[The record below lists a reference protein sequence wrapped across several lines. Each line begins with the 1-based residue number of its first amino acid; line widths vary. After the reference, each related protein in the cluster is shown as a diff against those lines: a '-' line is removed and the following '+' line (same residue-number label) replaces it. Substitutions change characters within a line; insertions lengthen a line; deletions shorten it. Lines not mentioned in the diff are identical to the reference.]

1 MNDNFNLQIKIDKIE
16 NKLNNIENML
26 NKLLEKN
33 FINNQYLNNPIVED
47 NIVTD
52 NDEILFK
59 SIPNMPMLR
68 RMPAF
73 NNQDDSNIYLNNP
86 SNF

>member
-16 NKLNNIENML
+16 NKLNNIENLL

-33 FINNQYLNNPIVED
+33 FNNTQHLNNSIFEHDIV
-47 NIVTD
+47 ID
-52 NDEILFK
+52 NDDILFK
-59 SIPNMPMLR
+59 SIPNMPLLR

-73 NNQDDSNIYLNNP
+73 NNQDNFDNTLNNL
-86 SNF
+86 N

>member
-16 NKLNNIENML
+16 NKLNNIENLL

-33 FINNQYLNNPIVED
+33 FNNTQHLNNSIFEDDIV
-47 NIVTD
+47 ID
-52 NDEILFK
+52 NDDILFK
-59 SIPNMPMLR
+59 SIPNMPLLR

-73 NNQDDSNIYLNNP
+73 NNQDNFDNTLNSPN
-86 SNF
+86 

>member
-16 NKLNNIENML
+16 NKLNNIENLL

-33 FINNQYLNNPIVED
+33 FNNTQHLNNSIFEDDIV
-47 NIVTD
+47 ID
-52 NDEILFK
+52 NDDILFK
-59 SIPNMPMLR
+59 SIPNMPLLR

-73 NNQDDSNIYLNNP
+73 NNQDNFDNTLNSLN
-86 SNF
+86 